1 MAMRGRTGSTLLV
14 VLGLGLSAWWLWHR
28 GDDRRSVKRL
38 VNQVWI
44 ERMPRHQRDMIWG
57 GVLVEDGKDRV
68 GVISH
73 GSQWRVH
80 ADLLLWRLDGDVLR
94 TRFPQD
100 DRRYDLKA
108 RTWECEGKAP
118 EPFQLCLELKRGD
131 RVLRF
136 FSRKDWEIGSKDL
149 PPGLAGFVPDRAGA
163 LRAAGSQQ
171 VGEGPE
177 SEGPGP
183 FGD

>member
-1 MAMRGRTGSTLLV
+1 
-14 VLGLGLSAWWLWHR
+14 VLGTGLGAWLLWH
-28 GDDRRSVKRL
+28 GLTETDRAPRRL

-44 ERMPRHQRDMIWG
+44 ERMPRNPRDMIWG
-57 GVLVEDGKDRV
+57 GLLHEDGKDRV

-80 ADLLLWRLDGDVLR
+80 AEVFLWRLDDDLLR

-118 EPFQLCLELKRGD
+118 EPFQLCLELRRGD
-131 RVLRF
+131 QVLRF
-136 FSRKDWEIGSKDL
+136 FSRKDWDLDGKGL
-149 PPGLAGFVPDRAGA
+149 PPEVRGLLPDRQAM
-163 LRAAGSQQ
+163 LREAHGQE
-171 VGEGPE
+171 VGEGTDDGEP
-177 SEGPGP
+177 PGE
-183 FGD
+183 

>member
-1 MAMRGRTGSTLLV
+1 MATRGRTARALLV
-14 VLGLGLSAWWLWHR
+14 VLGLGLSAWWLLHR
-28 GDDRRSVKRL
+28 REDRSVKRL

-57 GVLVEDGKDRV
+57 GVLNEDGKDRV

-80 ADLLLWRLDGDVLR
+80 ADVLLWRLDGDLLR

-108 RTWECEGKAP
+108 RTWECEGRAP
-118 EPFQLCLELKRGD
+118 EPFQLCLELRRGD

-136 FSRKDWEIGSKDL
+136 FSRKDWEIGKDL
-149 PPGLAGFVPDRAGA
+149 PAALAGFVPDRAGV
-163 LRAAGSQQ
+163 LRAAGGQQ
-171 VGEGPE
+171 VGDGTE

>member
-1 MAMRGRTGSTLLV
+1 
-14 VLGLGLSAWWLWHR
+14 
-28 GDDRRSVKRL
+28 
-38 VNQVWI
+38 
-44 ERMPRHQRDMIWG
+44 
-57 GVLVEDGKDRV
+57 V

-80 ADLLLWRLDGDVLR
+80 ADVLLWRLEGDLLR

-108 RTWECEGKAP
+108 RTWECEGRAP
-118 EPFQLCLELKRGD
+118 EPFQLCLELRRGD

-136 FSRKDWEIGSKDL
+136 FSRKDWEIGKDL
-149 PPGLAGFVPDRAGA
+149 PAVLAGFVPDRAGV
-163 LRAAGSQQ
+163 LRAAGGQQ

>member
-1 MAMRGRTGSTLLV
+1 VAPAPRE
-14 VLGLGLSAWWLWHR
+14 
-28 GDDRRSVKRL
+28 DRSVKRL

-57 GVLVEDGKDRV
+57 GVLIEDGKDRV

-80 ADLLLWRLDGDVLR
+80 ADVLLWRLDGDLLR

-108 RTWECEGKAP
+108 RTWECEGRAP
-118 EPFQLCLELKRGD
+118 EPFQLCLELRRGD
-131 RVLRF
+131 SRAPLLQPQGLGDRQGSARGGGRVPAR
-136 FSRKDWEIGSKDL
+136 SIGG
-149 PPGLAGFVPDRAGA
+149 PAGGRRPAGRRGPD
-163 LRAAGSQQ
+163 SD
-171 VGEGPE
+171 GPR
-177 SEGPGP
+177 PVRR
-183 FGD
+183 

>member
-1 MAMRGRTGSTLLV
+1 MAMRGRTGRTLLL
-14 VLGLGLSAWWLWHR
+14 VLGLGVAAWWLLHR
-28 GDDRRSVKRL
+28 EDRRGVKRL

-44 ERMPRHQRDMIWG
+44 ERMPRHQRDMIWA
-57 GVLVEDGKDRV
+57 GVLIEDGKDRV
-68 GVISH
+68 GVVSH

-80 ADLLLWRLDGDVLR
+80 ADLLVWRLDGNLLR

-108 RTWECEGKAP
+108 RTWECAGKAP
-118 EPFQLCLELKRGD
+118 EPFELCLELERGG

-136 FSRKDWEIGSKDL
+136 FSRKEWELGSKDL
-149 PPGLAGFVPDRAGA
+149 PASLSGFVPDRAAVVRGA
-163 LRAAGSQQ
+163 R
-171 VGEGPE
+171 GEGVGDRAE
-177 SEGPGP
+177 DDGPGP